1 MIVILGLCFLLT
13 DWLLFRARM
22 GVGVGRGSLEMT
34 FKVKGVEEFLE
45 NRSIFMDVIHGRHMC
60 IVAKVKE
67 GFETFLTDHYA
78 DDI

>member
-1 MIVILGLCFLLT
+1 
-13 DWLLFRARM
+13 M

-67 GFETFLTDHYA
+67 GFELFLTDHYA
-78 DDI
+78 DDIWNKKHVTCNRGLFKS

>member
-1 MIVILGLCFLLT
+1 
-13 DWLLFRARM
+13 
-22 GVGVGRGSLEMT
+22 MT

-67 GFETFLTDHYA
+67 GFELFLTDHYA